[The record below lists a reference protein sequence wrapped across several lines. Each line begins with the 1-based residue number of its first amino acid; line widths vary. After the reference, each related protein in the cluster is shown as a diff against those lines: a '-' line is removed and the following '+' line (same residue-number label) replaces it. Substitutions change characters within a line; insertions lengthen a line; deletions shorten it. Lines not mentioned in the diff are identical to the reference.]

1 LSAAVFVKLL
11 GAADYVEVRILIP
24 PVGNGFGLKRAAVSA
39 IFEGREGAPLLRD
52 VTLHRVQN
60 ANAEFP
66 TDNEERLAQ
75 QTLFPTSRLVGRDM
89 HNTRF
94 LLVVATAYNRVSEF
108 SRHVHNRCTN
118 EYLRP
123 DSLLLCA
130 EPWRLLLNLLLVP
143 FQAVSGAVDNHHIGS
158 GDDSGR
164 RSGEA
169 LLGLKPYLETD
180 SPHRCHALLH
190 EKKA

>member
-1 LSAAVFVKLL
+1 MYKLSLCCGMSHRNRAVAPTPVITAPRLADAEEVQDESAAVFVKLL

-39 IFEGREGAPLLRD
+39 IFEGGEDAPLLKD

-66 TDNEERLAQ
+66 TDDEERLAQ

-94 LLVVATAYNRVSEF
+94 LLVVATADNL
-108 SRHVHNRCTN
+108 SRGDCCSISFWCRSKQ
-118 EYLRP
+118 
-123 DSLLLCA
+123 SLERWIIIALA
-130 EPWRLLLNLLLVP
+130 VAMTLV
-143 FQAVSGAVDNHHIGS
+143 GALAKRYWG
-158 GDDSGR
+158 
-164 RSGEA
+164 
-169 LLGLKPYLETD
+169 
-180 SPHRCHALLH
+180 
-190 EKKA
+190 